1 MGREKHFAPSPKKQ
15 GAMPYVLKQGKQL
28 PSLHMRL
35 RIAQQIGY
43 RYSHPNPKVL
53 APTTKKHQFSK
64 VIQNNIYEQGK
75 NPINGSL
82 SCRHRHWR
90 NGQQCLSQQQR
101 DGTCQTADRK
111 DWGLNAQQSTTKAQR
126 GEGYRNGVRQHE
138 RTCYRSHRAR

>member
-1 MGREKHFAPSPKKQ
+1 MGWLKTFAPRPTHGRRVTLTCLHKAKQ
-15 GAMPYVLKQGKQL
+15 NLSVHVHTHSAA
-28 PSLHMRL
+28 
-35 RIAQQIGY
+35 IND

-101 DGTCQTADRK
+101 DGTCQTAYRK

-126 GEGYRNGVRQHE
+126 GEGYGNSVRQHE
-138 RTCYRSHRAR
+138 RTRYRRHRAR